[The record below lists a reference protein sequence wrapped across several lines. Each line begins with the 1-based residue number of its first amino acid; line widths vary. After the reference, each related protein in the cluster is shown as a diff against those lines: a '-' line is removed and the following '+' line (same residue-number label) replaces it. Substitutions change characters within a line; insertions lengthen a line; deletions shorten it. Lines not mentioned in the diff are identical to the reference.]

1 MSVVAIKKINLP
13 SNEEQLFTVSGV
25 SSYED
30 FLQNAILPELIGVSG
45 RVISTLV
52 ERIGS
57 KSLAADAIADDLHL
71 SKRTLQRHLQHQQV
85 CFTDLR
91 DKVRLN
97 YVLPLLVENEL
108 SIDRLSAML
117 DFTDRTSFTLAFK
130 RWTGLSPN
138 AFRKLFRDYSS

>member
-1 MSVVAIKKINLP
+1 MPVVALKKISL
-13 SNEEQLFTVSGV
+13 SSEKEQLFAVEGV

-30 FLQNAILPELIGVSG
+30 FVHQAKLPTLLGVSG
-45 RVISTLV
+45 RVISALA

-57 KSLAADAIADDLHL
+57 RSLAADAISGDLHL
-71 SKRTLQRHLQHQQV
+71 SKRTLQRHLQQQQV

-97 YVLPLLVENEL
+97 FVLPLLLENEL

-138 AFRKLFRDYSS
+138 AFRKLFRDYNS